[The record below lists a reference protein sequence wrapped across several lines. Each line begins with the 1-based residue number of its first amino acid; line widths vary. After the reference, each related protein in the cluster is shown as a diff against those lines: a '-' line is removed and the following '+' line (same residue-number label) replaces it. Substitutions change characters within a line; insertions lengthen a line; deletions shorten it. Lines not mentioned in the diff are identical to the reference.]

1 MRSRG
6 KLIMKVSSI
15 SKLKNNNIYVLVFFT
30 LVSCNRHLPI
40 VISNALDSDN
50 IQNIQKNEILEKE
63 QKPEWLTIGGQRVFN
78 FELYSKYDYYLIS
91 EIESIESVKLFVNPK
106 DENYAINLGGIE
118 QLVNL
123 RRLHIVGW
131 NLNMLDYSLLN
142 NNLYNLKRLTFESRE
157 EYKLTKVPDLRD
169 MVARESVINIFFTNC
184 ALTNLNNIEFL
195 PNLRHVEVA
204 RNNGDFTNIEAL
216 NNLQHLETLK
226 IYSTNNSIYKIE
238 EIASLV
244 ELNHLVLS
252 GKLVDVKGIENL
264 NSLRHIG
271 FSESNVI
278 NTKYL
283 SELKNVEYLEM
294 MIREPEPDI
303 EFLKGM
309 ENLKHLVLY
318 ADDDT
323 WGNETVEKYQILDL
337 GPIGNLSKLSYLELR
352 GFILKNV
359 SVLDTMNNFEYG
371 YVFDSV
377 FYDDSERT
385 KKELFFHDD
394 R

>member
-1 MRSRG
+1 MKTILGIFFAILLLTNCVG
-6 KLIMKVSSI
+6 KTTTNTTSEPASEITQP
-15 SKLKNNNIYVLVFFT
+15 VL
-30 LVSCNRHLPI
+30 
-40 VISNALDSDN
+40 
-50 IQNIQKNEILEKE
+50 EEE
-63 QKPEWLTIGGQRVFN
+63 QEPEWLTVGGQRVFN

-91 EIESIESVKLFVNPK
+91 EKESIESVKLFVNPK

-131 NLNMLDYSLLN
+131 NLDMLDYSLFN

-157 EYKLTKVPDLRD
+157 EYKLTKVPDLRG

-204 RNNGDFTNIEAL
+204 RNNGDFTKIEAL

-226 IYSTNNSIYKIE
+226 IYSTKNSIYKIE

-244 ELNHLVLS
+244 KLNHLVLS

-283 SELKNVEYLEM
+283 SMLKNVEYLEM

-303 EFLKGM
+303 EFLKSM
-309 ENLKHLVLY
+309 ENLKRLVLY

-352 GFILKNV
+352 GFILQNV
-359 SVLDTMNNFEYG
+359 AALNKLDNLEQTFFAHSVLKDSSEISSKKLIFHPDAPNFTPVWGINEW
-371 YVFDSV
+371 
-377 FYDDSERT
+377 
-385 KKELFFHDD
+385 
-394 R
+394 